1 MVETDRQDTEDG
13 GHQKYH
19 HQGCQ
24 AFPRRRLKLT
34 LVEGEDREGEADRD
48 RGQRQAR
55 YEEKVEAFLGHLV
68 GGLAFGTLV
77 FVRQLDLCAHGH
89 GGQEGADQEGQDR
102 KPRDEEQVK
111 AVCVQD
117 FSLPAVPPF
126 KSR

>member
-1 MVETDRQDTEDG
+1 MVETDRQDTKDG
-13 GHQKYH
+13 GQHKHRHQR
-19 HQGCQ
+19 CQ
-24 AFPRRRLKLT
+24 ALPRGRLKLT
-34 LVEGEDREGEADRD
+34 LVEREYREGEADRD

-102 KPRDEEQVK
+102 KPGDEEQVK

-117 FSLPAVPPF
+117 FSLPAAPRF